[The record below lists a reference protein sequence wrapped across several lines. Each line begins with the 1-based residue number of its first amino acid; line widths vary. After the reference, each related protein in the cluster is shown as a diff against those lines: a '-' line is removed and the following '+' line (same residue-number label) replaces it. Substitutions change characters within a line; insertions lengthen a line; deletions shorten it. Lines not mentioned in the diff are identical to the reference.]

1 MLDDE
6 VLEKEDKKQKLDKR
20 LMFGDPY
27 LTGPLIKAPDGDEK
41 NKNVAIIVNNYK
53 IDVFVNKQSIR
64 SYANTVEKITNNLN
78 HFYLYNKEFRFENV
92 LVEAAYKID
101 RKIEEFLL
109 ETDIRH
115 QETDIDILTEIAAQ
129 ILIDSFLTDEM
140 LIRTK
145 AYVDDHT
152 YYDEES
158 YKEALNNYQKSLDIN
173 GIKISLMIG
182 TIIKPIWLILK
193 RNINMSKIKRKTVD
207 TKVLSSKITIKV
219 FEACIQRASFIYSSS
234 QPDWNGEIYDF
245 HNNVLSYFLDR
256 ADKAITDNNDHI
268 KKKHAI
274 LGSTEAGTT
283 SSTYETYADVL
294 KKTSLLYAYKPGMI
308 IEDDIEDHIK
318 KKYHQEL
325 SSGEQFIYVKDPSM
339 FGFNALEFISF
350 ITVSVDKHVKFKS
363 YGKKEDVITSIASGG
378 SEKGDDAEGLSR
390 RDKILRKDDIINKE
404 QKRIN
409 DQITQYF
416 IGGLQD
422 PANKYEIVAANKV
435 NRNVLN
441 MTILPIY
448 LDIMDITVGNP
459 LSYVNTFEFYK
470 LIAAVSQWDVLE
482 KYHTLSTAMLC
493 NKGVDAVAVN
503 VALIQQYCDD
513 YFADDMNKFI
523 IFNAAMAICSTKWT
537 YIYNVKHD
545 IEVDVHELFAFFK
558 DIQTL
563 RKEEDDEYGSV

>member
-1 MLDDE
+1 MINDE
-6 VLEKEDKKQKLDKR
+6 LLEKEDKKLKLDKR
-20 LMFGDPY
+20 LQFGDPY

-53 IDVFVNKQSIR
+53 IDVFVNRQSIR

-78 HFYLYNKEFRFENV
+78 HFYLYNKEYRFENV

-115 QETDIDILTEIAAQ
+115 QDTDMDIITEIAAQ
-129 ILIDSFLTDEM
+129 ILIDAFLTDEM
-140 LIRTK
+140 LMRTK
-145 AYVDDHT
+145 AYIDDHT

-193 RNINMSKIKRKTVD
+193 RNINAAKIKRKTVD

-294 KKTSLLYAYKPGMI
+294 KKTSLLYAYKPGLI
-308 IEDDIEDHIK
+308 TEDDIEVHIK

-325 SSGEQFIYVKDPSM
+325 LSGEQFIYVKDSGM

-378 SEKGDDAEGLSR
+378 DAKGDDSEGLSR

-409 DQITQYF
+409 DQITQHF
-416 IGGLQD
+416 VSGLQD

-459 LSYVNTFEFYK
+459 LAYVNTFEFYK
-470 LIAAVSQWDVLE
+470 LVAAVSQWDVLE

-493 NKGVDAVAVN
+493 NKGVDAVATN
-503 VALIQQYCDD
+503 VSLIQQYCDE

-545 IEVDVHELFAFFK
+545 IEVDIHELFSFFRE
-558 DIQTL
+558 IQIL